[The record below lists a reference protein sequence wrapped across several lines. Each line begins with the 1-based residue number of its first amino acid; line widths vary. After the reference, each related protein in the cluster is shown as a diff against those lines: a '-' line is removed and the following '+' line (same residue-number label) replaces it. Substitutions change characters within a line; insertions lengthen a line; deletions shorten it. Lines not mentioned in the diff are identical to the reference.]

1 MQSPPINRMHSHL
14 SYLSLLIPLS
24 FFVFCDVNCQQASAQ
39 ENLGIN
45 KVSSAKLLK
54 SKDGIEIATT
64 NKTSLPRP
72 IIQFLSGENGNTVL
86 VADFPGLIWEMPTKS
101 VGMETFGTTSGITS
115 IKVGRFQS
123 SPPVCRISISA
134 RNSAIL
140 KNVAFRSTPGR
151 LSVKI
156 ANYKNSIAKQGLE
169 ELKAFP
175 PPFAP
180 VLSRTTPQKAG
191 IAPPLSQLEPS
202 LSAHQGPGKF
212 ELDSQVISQS
222 TTDNG
227 TTISGAPV
235 PGLPMAPSL
244 KASSPSH
251 VPSVAPARARA
262 LSMSESKQTPPTVN
276 SNSSKPNRVS
286 SAKST
291 FKDADLKELKNQN
304 TSANGSMSKLLGQIK
319 DKTAKL
325 FTPYSDSSTL
335 AEPVDS
341 SQSNQTA
348 QGENTIDL
356 KFNAN
361 QIELSGLRLPA
372 SQITYKSFRLS
383 NPDRY
388 VVDFDNLPELKDA
401 SRPEIPENKFIKDIR
416 FGSVQANAEDG
427 SSDVKGRLV
436 FDLLDSETTFNI
448 NSQANKIVFSINSLP
463 NGLPAATANLRGK
476 VIVLDAGHGGTD
488 PGAQRGITNEK
499 DITLSVVKYLSEFL
513 KAQGIKVHLTRIDD
527 TFISLQ
533 DRVDITNR
541 TNPDAFVSVHVNAM
555 ESSNEISGLETYFQ
569 TEQSKE
575 LASDI
580 HKNLLDTL
588 NVPDRN
594 IRKAKFYVINR
605 TEVPSVLAEIGFI
618 SNQDERE
625 KLTNSDYQ
633 KQVAEGLAKGIIL
646 YLGSDSRTR
655 DISHRTGSEKAK
667 IANKQVSGSP
677 KKDSSTASTRSEKIG
692 AGTLSSLSRLAQKGL
707 GIGMSANKDQAHR

>member
-1 MQSPPINRMHSHL
+1 MRSQPINRIHSHL

-24 FFVFCDVNCQQASAQ
+24 FFLFCDVNCQLASAQ

-64 NKTSLPRP
+64 NKTCLPRP
-72 IIQFLSGENGNTVL
+72 IIQFLAGENGNTVL
-86 VADFPGLIWEMPTKS
+86 VADFPGLIWELPTKS
-101 VGMETFGTTSGITS
+101 VGTETFGTTSSITS
-115 IKVGRFQS
+115 IKIGRFQS

-134 RNSAIL
+134 KNSAIL

-156 ANYKNSIAKQGLE
+156 TNYKDSLAEQGLR

-175 PPFAP
+175 PPLAP
-180 VLSRTTPQKAG
+180 VFSRTTPQKAG
-191 IAPPLSQLEPS
+191 IAPPLSEMEPT
-202 LSAHQGPGKF
+202 LSTYQGPGKF
-212 ELDSQVISQS
+212 ELDPQVISQS

-227 TTISGAPV
+227 TMVSGAPV
-235 PGLPMAPSL
+235 PGLPLAPKL
-244 KASSPSH
+244 KASNPYH
-251 VPSVAPARARA
+251 VPSVAPTRARA
-262 LSMSESKQTPPTVN
+262 LSLTESKQTSQTVN
-276 SNSSKPNRVS
+276 ANSSNPNKVA
-286 SAKST
+286 SAKNS
-291 FKDADLKELKNQN
+291 FKNADLNELKNQN
-304 TSANGSMSKLLGQIK
+304 SSENGSVSKLLGKIK

-325 FTPYSDSSTL
+325 FAPSDSSTL

-341 SQSNQTA
+341 SKSNQTA
-348 QGENTIDL
+348 QVENTIDL
-356 KFNAN
+356 KFDAN
-361 QIELSGLRLPA
+361 HIELGGLRLPA

-416 FGSVQANAEDG
+416 IGSVPANTADG
-427 SSDVKGRLV
+427 SSEMKGRLV

-448 NSQANKIVFSINSLP
+448 NSQANKIVFSINSLA
-463 NGLPAATANLRGK
+463 NELPAANLKGK
-476 VIVLDAGHGGTD
+476 VVVLDAGHGGTD

-533 DRVDITNR
+533 ERVDITNR
-541 TNPDAFVSVHVNAM
+541 TNPNAFVSVHVNAM

-588 NVPDRN
+588 KVPDRN

-646 YLGSDSRTR
+646 YLCNDSGTR
-655 DISHRTGSEKAK
+655 EISHGTGSEKAK
-667 IANKQVSGSP
+667 IANKQLSVSP
-677 KKDSSTASTRSEKIG
+677 KKDSSTANTRSEKIR

-707 GIGMSANKDQAHR
+707 GIGMSANKDQVHR

>member
-1 MQSPPINRMHSHL
+1 MQSQPINRMPSHL

-24 FFVFCDVNCQQASAQ
+24 FFVFCDVNCLSARAQ

-101 VGMETFGTTSGITS
+101 VGTETFGTTSGITS

-156 ANYKNSIAKQGLE
+156 ANYKNSFAQQSLG

-175 PPFAP
+175 PPLAP
-180 VLSRTTPQKAG
+180 VLNRTTPQKAG
-191 IAPPLSQLEPS
+191 IAPPLSQMEPT
-202 LSAHQGPGKF
+202 LSTYQGPGKF
-212 ELDSQVISQS
+212 ELDPQVISQS

-227 TTISGAPV
+227 TIVSGAPV
-235 PGLPMAPSL
+235 PGLPVAPKL
-244 KASSPSH
+244 KASNPNQ
-251 VPSVAPARARA
+251 VPTVAPARARA
-262 LSMSESKQTPPTVN
+262 FSLSESKQMPPTIN
-276 SNSSKPNRVS
+276 SNSSKPNKTA

-291 FKDADLKELKNQN
+291 FKDANLNELKNQN
-304 TSANGSMSKLLGQIK
+304 TSENGSVSKLLSKIK

-325 FTPYSDSSTL
+325 LAPSDSSTL

-341 SQSNQTA
+341 PRSNQKA
-348 QGENTIDL
+348 QSENAIDL
-356 KFNAN
+356 KFDDN

-401 SRPEIPENKFIKDIR
+401 SRSEIPENKFIKDIR
-416 FGSVQANAEDG
+416 FGSVQATSEDG
-427 SSDVKGRLV
+427 SSEVKGRLV

-448 NSQANKIVFSINSLP
+448 NSQANKIVFSINSLASE
-463 NGLPAATANLRGK
+463 LPAAAANLKGK

-513 KAQGIKVHLTRIDD
+513 KAQGVKVHLTRIDD

-541 TNPDAFVSVHVNAM
+541 TNPNAFVSVHVNAM

-588 NVPDRN
+588 KVPDRN

-625 KLTNSDYQ
+625 KLISSDYQ

-646 YLGSDSRTR
+646 YLSSDSGTR
-655 DISHRTGSEKAK
+655 DISHGTGTEKTK
-667 IANKQVSGSP
+667 IANKQLGVSP
-677 KKDSSTASTRSEKIG
+677 KKDSSTANTRSEKIG

-707 GIGMSANKDQAHR
+707 GIGMSANKDQVHR

>member
-1 MQSPPINRMHSHL
+1 MRSQPINRMPSHL

-45 KVSSAKLLK
+45 KVSSARLLK

-86 VADFPGLIWEMPTKS
+86 AADFPGLIWEMPTKS
-101 VGMETFGTTSGITS
+101 VGAETFGTTSGITS

-134 RNSAIL
+134 HNSAIL

-156 ANYKNSIAKQGLE
+156 PNFKNSVAHQSLQESRGMQ
-169 ELKAFP
+169 AFP
-175 PPFAP
+175 LPFAP
-180 VLSRTTPQKAG
+180 VIGRTTPQKAG
-191 IAPPLSQLEPS
+191 IAPPLSAMEPS
-202 LSAHQGPGKF
+202 LSDYQGPGKF
-212 ELDSQVISQS
+212 ELDPQVISQS

-227 TTISGAPV
+227 TTINGAPV
-235 PGLPMAPSL
+235 PGLPVAPKL
-244 KASSPSH
+244 IASSPNR
-251 VPSVAPARARA
+251 VPRIAPARARA
-262 LSMSESKQTPPTVN
+262 LSLSESTTQASQSSN
-276 SNSSKPNRVS
+276 SKSSKPNKVA
-286 SAKST
+286 SATST
-291 FKDADLKELKNQN
+291 SKDENPKDAK
-304 TSANGSMSKLLGQIK
+304 TSENGSMSKFLGKLK

-325 FTPYSDSSTL
+325 FTPDSDSSTL
-335 AEPVDS
+335 AEPAES
-341 SQSNQTA
+341 PQIA
-348 QGENTIDL
+348 QRENNIDL
-356 KFNAN
+356 KFDGN

-372 SQITYKSFRLS
+372 NQITYKSFRLS

-401 SRPEIPENKFIKDIR
+401 SRPEIPDNKFIKDVR
-416 FGSVQANAEDG
+416 YGSVQANKEDG
-427 SSDVKGRLV
+427 SSEAKGRLV

-448 NSQANKIVFSINSLP
+448 NSEANKIVFSINSLP
-463 NGLPAATANLRGK
+463 NGLPTPTANLKGK

-541 TNPDAFVSVHVNAM
+541 TNPNAFVSVHVNAM
-555 ESSNEISGLETYFQ
+555 ESSNDISGLETYFQ

-588 NVPDRN
+588 KVPDRN

-618 SNQDERE
+618 SNQVERE
-625 KLTNSDYQ
+625 KLISADYQ

-646 YLGSDSRTR
+646 YLCNDSSTR
-655 DISHRTGSEKAK
+655 DISQRTGGEKAK
-667 IANKQVSGSP
+667 IANTQIGASP
-677 KKDSSTASTRSEKIG
+677 KKDSRTASSRSEKI
-692 AGTLSSLSRLAQKGL
+692 GTLSSLSRLAQKGL
-707 GIGMSANKDQAHR
+707 GIGMSANKDQVHR